1 MSFEAGGRTDKA
13 GNRFEIR
20 YFILQLLKVIEEE
33 IRSVTLEALG
43 DDEKGTDI
51 WIENK
56 NGTRESQQ
64 CKGRY
69 ANNDNWNFSAM
80 DQYEIFKN
88 WKYQLDRDNN
98 FFVSLVSPISFIV
111 FEDLIKRAKNTSDNP
126 RDFYENQ
133 VKKSDDKMIKCY
145 SNYCKRMKLNPE
157 DERDLIQSIDYLN
170 RTNYHQ
176 IPDEELKSIILNKI
190 KYLFIGDTEIIYNCF
205 LELVLDENILAQ
217 KIDVIYLDNFIKS
230 KNIMFRNLLKDDR
243 ILPRIKELNNEYNQ
257 FFSPINGNL
266 IEREEFLK
274 CFENIN

>member
-20 YFILQLLKVIEEE
+20 YFILQLLKVIEED
-33 IRSVTLEALG
+33 IRSATLEALG

-56 NGTRESQQ
+56 DGTRESQQ

-69 ANNDNWNFSAM
+69 ANNDNWNFYAM
-80 DQYEIFKN
+80 DQYDIFKN
-88 WKYQLDRDNN
+88 WKYQLDRDTD
-98 FFVSLVSPISFIV
+98 FLVSLVSPISFTV
-111 FEDLIKRAKNTSDNP
+111 LEDLIKRAKNTSDNP

-145 SNYCKRMKLNPE
+145 SNYCKRMELNPE

-176 IPDEELKSIILNKI
+176 IPDEELKNIILSKI
-190 KYLFIGDTEIIYNCF
+190 KYLFISDTEIIYNCF
-205 LELVLDENILAQ
+205 VELVIDENILAQ
-217 KIDVIYLDNFIKS
+217 KIDVMYLDNFIKS
-230 KNIMFRNLLKDDR
+230 KNIMFRNLSKDDR
-243 ILPRIKELNNEYNQ
+243 ILPRITELNNEYNQ
-257 FFSPINGNL
+257 FFLLLTVN
-266 IEREEFLK
+266 
-274 CFENIN
+274 